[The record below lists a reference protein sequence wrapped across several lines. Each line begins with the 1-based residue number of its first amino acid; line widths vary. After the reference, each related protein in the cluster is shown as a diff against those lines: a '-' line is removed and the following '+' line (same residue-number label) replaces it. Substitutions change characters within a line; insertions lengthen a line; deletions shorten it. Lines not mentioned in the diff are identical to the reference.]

1 MSKRCRKVRKV
12 LPCGFRTDFAR
23 KAASPSELG
32 DVNATRKEKPV
43 KELPSV
49 AKAGEVWMGLV
60 ALQSFLGSGLPMS
73 PSLPAVR
80 TCKNN
85 TATTST
91 RPSADVSTCHYRPTL
106 SIYSITSRKRSQRY
120 SSDTM
125 QDFLLSTMLEPEPHQ
140 DCHFEGVPWYPP
152 FSYTPTFQSN
162 LHSCL

>member
-12 LPCGFRTDFAR
+12 LPCRF
-23 KAASPSELG
+23 
-32 DVNATRKEKPV
+32 RKEKPV

-60 ALQSFLGSGLPMS
+60 ALQSFLMFFGLGSPYV
-73 PSLPAVR
+73 SLPASS
-80 TCKNN
+80 KNN

-91 RPSADVSTCHYRPTL
+91 RPSADVSTCHYRSTL

-152 FSYTPTFQSN
+152 FSYTPMFQSN